1 MRVTKVVTKTGDNGE
16 TGLGNGERVSK
27 DSLRVHAMGA
37 IDELNS
43 FLGWARTVSKD
54 LSYDQLGK
62 IQQDLFN
69 IGGELSI
76 PEVEMNLL
84 KNSRITWLEQ
94 STYEYNQMLSPMKE
108 FILPGGTELSS
119 RLHIVRAECRSA
131 ERKIVSLSKVEYVP
145 KEHLKYLNRLSDYL
159 FTLARIDMKKSGT
172 SELSWDYKK

>member
-27 DSLRVHAMGA
+27 DSLRVHTMGA

-76 PEVEMNLL
+76 PDVEMNLL
-84 KNSRITWLEQ
+84 ENSRVTWLEQ
-94 STYEYNQMLSPMKE
+94 STNEYNQMLSPMKE

-119 RLHIVRAECRSA
+119 RLHIVRAE
-131 ERKIVSLSKVEYVP
+131 RKIVSLSKVEYVS

>member
-1 MRVTKVVTKTGDNGE
+1 
-16 TGLGNGERVSK
+16 
-27 DSLRVHAMGA
+27 MGKNE
-37 IDELNS
+37 IQN
-43 FLGWARTVSKD
+43 
-54 LSYDQLGK
+54 LSYEQLGK

-76 PEVEMNLL
+76 PDVKMNLL
-84 KNSRITWLEQ
+84 ENSRITWLEQ
-94 STYEYNQMLSPMKE
+94 LTNDYNKMLPPMKE

-119 RLHIVRAECRSA
+119 RLHVVRAECRSA

-145 KEHLKYLNRLSDYL
+145 KEHLKDLNRLSDYL